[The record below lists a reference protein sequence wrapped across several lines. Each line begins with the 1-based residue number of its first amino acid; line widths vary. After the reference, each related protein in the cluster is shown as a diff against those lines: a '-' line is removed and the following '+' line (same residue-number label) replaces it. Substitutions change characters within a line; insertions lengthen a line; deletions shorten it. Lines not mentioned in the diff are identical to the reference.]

1 MSDIKDYAVIDG
13 GGKQYFV
20 SVGDKVELDNEGLES
35 IDKVLLVKTGD
46 KILIGEPVLSGAKV
60 GLKFI
65 GAQKAPKV
73 ISFKKK
79 RRKGYRRKIGHRQQY
94 FVYEVKDIKTAA

>member
-20 SVGDKVELDNEGLES
+20 SVGDKLELDNPGLKI
-35 IDKVLLVKTGD
+35 IDKVLLVKEKD
-46 KILIGEPVLSGAKV
+46 KILIGKPTLAGASV
-60 GLKFI
+60 SLEFI
-65 GAQKAPKV
+65 AEQKAPKV

-94 FVYEVKDIKTAA
+94 YIYEVKDIKTAA

>member
-20 SVGDKVELDNEGLES
+20 SAGDKVELDNEGLKS
-35 IDKVLLVKTGD
+35 IDKVLLVKTKD
-46 KILIGEPVLSGAKV
+46 KVFVGEPLLPGASV
-60 GLKFI
+60 SLEFI
-65 GAQKAPKV
+65 GPKKAPKV

-79 RRKGYRRKIGHRQQY
+79 RRKGYRRKIGHRQKY
-94 FVYEVKDIKTAA
+94 FVYEVKDIKIA

>member
-1 MSDIKDYAVIDG
+1 MSDIKNYAVIDG

-20 SVGDKVELDNEGLES
+20 SVGDKLELDNPGLKI
-35 IDKVLLVKTGD
+35 IDKVLLVKEKD
-46 KILIGEPVLSGAKV
+46 KILIGKPTLAGASV
-60 GLKFI
+60 SLEFI
-65 GAQKAPKV
+65 AEQKAPKV

-94 FVYEVKDIKTAA
+94 YIYEVKDIKTAA

>member
-1 MSDIKDYAVIDG
+1 MNDIKDYAVIEG
-13 GGKQYFV
+13 CGRQYFV
-20 SVGDKVELDNEGLES
+20 SVGDKVELDNEGLTS
-35 IDKVLLVKTGD
+35 IDRVLLVKTAD
-46 KILIGEPVLSGAKV
+46 KILIGEPLLAGAKV
-60 GLKFI
+60 ELKFI

-94 FVYEVKDIKTAA
+94 FVYEVKDIKTA